1 LVELLVVIAIIG
13 VLIALLLPAVQA
25 AREAARRMSC
35 INKLKQIALGCHNHA
50 DIYTEHLPCGA
61 RDWNFLSWSSFILPF
76 IEQQALYS
84 NMKVEYDGVSDSG
97 TERGRYAHPTNYTAW
112 HNADISCYHCPS
124 SEKNVRYT
132 ENPASPN
139 EIRQGP
145 KINYLACCGQTAVG
159 FGIDAAAGFTED
171 DTRNNCWL
179 SNFSGDWVGDFG
191 VGDRIDHH
199 GALFGMLALLAS
211 DSSNESRK
219 IRFAPPNGQVAL
231 TSATDGLSNTVMFSE
246 TVQTSNDKSISTAS
260 SDFRGDV
267 YRGGHGAFF
276 STYWEPNSKRPD
288 NSGLGYSLCQ
298 HRPISGSFNDV
309 RYPCWTFSN
318 YYAQLSARSNHSG
331 GANAALGDGSV
342 RFISETISRSVWR
355 PLGAA
360 EDGLSVSIP

>member
-1 LVELLVVIAIIG
+1 VVIAIIG

-35 INKLKQIALGCHNHA
+35 INKLKQIALSCHNHA
-50 DIYTEHLPCGA
+50 DTYNEYLPCGA

-84 NMKVEYDGVSDSG
+84 TMKVEYEGVSDSG
-97 TERGRYAHPTNYTAW
+97 VERGRYAHAANYAAW
-112 HNADISCYHCPS
+112 HNSDISGYHCPS

-139 EIRQGP
+139 EVRQGP

-159 FGIDAAAGFTED
+159 VGIAATTEFVED
-171 DTRNNCWL
+171 STRNNCWL
-179 SNFSGDWVGDFG
+179 SNFSGAWTGEFG
-191 VGDRIDHH
+191 GGDRLDHR
-199 GALFGMLALLAS
+199 GALFGMLALGAS
-211 DSSNESRK
+211 DSTAELRK

-246 TVQTSNDKSISTAS
+246 TVQTPNDKSLSTS
-260 SDFRGDV
+260 SCEFRGDA
-267 YRGGHGAFF
+267 YRGGDGAFF
-276 STYWEPNSKRPD
+276 STYWEPNSRHPD
-288 NSGLGYSLCQ
+288 NAALSYNACHQ
-298 HRPISGSFNDV
+298 RPISGSFDGV
-309 RYPCWTFSN
+309 KYPCWRFAA
-318 YYAQLSARSNHSG
+318 YYAQLSARSNHPG

-360 EDGLSVSIP
+360 SDGLSVSIP